1 MLEGLDAIP
10 WSTMHHALGQADDIP
25 VLLRMTLSDTEE
37 TRDEAFEILHQT
49 VWHQGTVYEASVH
62 VVPFLWEMIRSP
74 EMPDKDSVVFLLASL
89 ADGHSYLREHA
100 FFSKHSEREFREHL
114 AEKGLEL
121 ETEMAKEERWVAET
135 REAVRQELHLLYPL
149 MQRGDSDMRWCVA
162 QALAHFP
169 EHAQETL
176 PLLQE
181 ALASEADE
189 HTVREIE
196 RAIGKLVTGD

>member
-25 VLLRMTLSDTEE
+25 TLLRMALSDTKE
-37 TRDEAFEILHQT
+37 TRDEAFEMLHQT
-49 VWHQGTVYEASVH
+49 VWHQGTVYEASIH

-74 EMPDKDSVVFLLASL
+74 EMPDKASVVYLLASL
-89 ADGHSYLREHA
+89 ADGNSYLRAHA
-100 FFSKHSEREFREHL
+100 FFSKQSERQFRALL

-121 ETEMAKEERWVAET
+121 EAEMAKEEGWVAET
-135 REAVRQELHLLYPL
+135 REAVEQGLHLLYPL
-149 MQRGDSDMRWCVA
+149 MQGGDSDMRWCVA
-162 QALAHFP
+162 QALGHFP

-181 ALASEADE
+181 SLASEVDE
-189 HTVREIE
+189 HTVREIK
-196 RAIGKLVTGD
+196 RAIGKLTAGD